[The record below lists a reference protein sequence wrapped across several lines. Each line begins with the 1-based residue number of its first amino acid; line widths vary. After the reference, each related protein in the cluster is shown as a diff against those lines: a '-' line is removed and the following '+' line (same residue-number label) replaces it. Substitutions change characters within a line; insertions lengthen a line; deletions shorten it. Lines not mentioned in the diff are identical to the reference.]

1 MFFKD
6 YLDATFGD
14 VWIFTN
20 NISLLIDFFC
30 PPVDIT
36 RRPVI
41 HIVQVSVNDKLVYY

>member
-1 MFFKD
+1 MFFKY

-14 VWIFTN
+14 VCIFTN

-41 HIVQVSVNDKLVYY
+41 HIVQVSVNEKLVYY